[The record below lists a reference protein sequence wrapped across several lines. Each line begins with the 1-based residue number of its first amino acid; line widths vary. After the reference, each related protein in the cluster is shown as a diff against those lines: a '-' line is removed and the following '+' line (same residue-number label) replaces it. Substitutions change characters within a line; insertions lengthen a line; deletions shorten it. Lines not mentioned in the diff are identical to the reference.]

1 MEKII
6 DLDGNQFIL
15 SIKEYPNN
23 SLIGDYPCIVF
34 SLGEGNPCENWSLEM
49 KSTLPT
55 LCNEIINL
63 ICEDKP
69 QKFCFFTKD
78 DEIYQLYKS
87 KELPFLNG
95 SKLTYENLV
104 YDVFEKELQ
113 IHSLKIRASFYD
125 KVG

>member
-1 MEKII
+1 MEKVI

-69 QKFCFFTKD
+69 KKFCFFTKD

-87 KELPFLNG
+87 KELTFLNH
-95 SKLTYENLV
+95 